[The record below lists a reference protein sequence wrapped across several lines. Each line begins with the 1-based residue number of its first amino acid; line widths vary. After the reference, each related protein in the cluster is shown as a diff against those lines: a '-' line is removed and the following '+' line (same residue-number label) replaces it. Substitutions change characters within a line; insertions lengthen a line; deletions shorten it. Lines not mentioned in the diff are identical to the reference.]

1 VNLKRDNQS
10 LRGVPSRSSFFF
22 FLFSRSVRKVIYL
35 LCRLLYIGDRFG
47 VGSDL
52 ELMGIVHSGRF

>member
-1 VNLKRDNQS
+1 MNLKRDNQS
-10 LRGVPSRSSFFF
+10 LRGVPSRSS

-52 ELMGIVHSGRF
+52 ELMGIVTST